1 MAGEP
6 TLYARM
12 ELRLNDFEKKLAR
25 ATKSAD
31 GAMSKIE
38 RRSDRMA
45 SRLANL
51 GTGAFSGLTK
61 GAVGVLAPLLTATA
75 AIAGARQAL
84 DQFGAI
90 ADQSA
95 AAGVDSEFFQGIAY
109 QAKLSGVEIDSV
121 ASALG
126 TFAKN
131 SGLAAEGKGKMVGAL
146 QALNPELL
154 KNIQAA
160 TTQEQRIRLAANAIN
175 EAKSAAEAA
184 ALATTLFGDSGTKL
198 VAAFQGGAQALDQ
211 MMVKAKEMGLIV
223 DRDLINRADEL
234 GDKLDTASQIVDLK
248 LKRALVDLAPLMSD
262 AAGWAA
268 EFARLLAI
276 AYDQVKA
283 IEDRQFLRPLQNQLA
298 ETYNA
303 MQPVRDRIAEIEAQ
317 LAGNGPNGMIL
328 KLDLADANAKL
339 AELEAQANRLL
350 DRVTTLQGRPARP
363 NTGTPA
369 AAAASNPNLLGDAGL
384 SLLDL
389 NLPDPGQIDAVT
401 TSVRQLTVA
410 TSETGVE
417 ITRVTAALEPMT
429 DGMLEF
435 ADVARTGARGFIADL
450 IEERT
455 AAEALGNVLSQLG
468 NQLIDLGFGALFGT
482 GGGKGQFGLIGSAL
496 GFASGGYTGAG
507 GKYQPAGVVHKGE
520 YVFDQEATRRIGVDN
535 LEAMSAGR
543 LMGPPRGAIAV
554 GGSGGVTVDARTT
567 INAPNADATGLARL
581 EAMIRQRDAELPS
594 KVIGAVRRAKATRN
608 L

>member
-51 GTGAFSGLTK
+51 GTGAFAGLTK

-131 SGLAAEGKGKMVGAL
+131 AGLAAEGKGKMVGAL

-160 TTQEQRIRLAANAIN
+160 ATQEQRIRLAANAIN

-198 VAAFQGGAQALDQ
+198 VAAFQGGADALDR
-211 MMVKAKEMGLIV
+211 MMSKAKDMGLIV
-223 DRDLINRADEL
+223 ERDLINRADEL
-234 GDKLDTASQIVDLK
+234 GDKLDTATQIVDLK
-248 LKRALVDLAPLMSD
+248 LKRALVDIAPLMSD

-268 EFARLLAI
+268 EFARLLSI

-303 MQPVRDRIAEIEAQ
+303 MQPVKDRIAEIEAE

-328 KLDLADANAKL
+328 KLDLADAKSKL
-339 AELEAQANRLL
+339 SELEAQAMRLL
-350 DRVTTLQGRPARP
+350 DRVTALQGRPTRP
-363 NTGTPA
+363 TTAPA
-369 AAAASNPNLLGDAGL
+369 APAAPNPNLLGDAGL
-384 SLLDL
+384 SLLEL
-389 NLPDPGQIDAVT
+389 NLPGTEQIDAVS
-401 TSVRQLTVA
+401 TSIRQLTVA

-429 DGMLEF
+429 DGMMHF
-435 ADVARTGARGFIADL
+435 ADVARTGARGFVADL
-450 IEERT
+450 IEGRT

-468 NQLIDLGFGALFGT
+468 NQLIDLGMGALFGT

-496 GFASGGYTGAG
+496 GFASGTANTGGRRGEPRGIVHGQEAVIPLPNGGRVPVDLRMPTIEAGGGGITAPVTINIDATGAD
-507 GKYQPAGVVHKGE
+507 PA
-520 YVFDQEATRRIGVDN
+520 
-535 LEAMSAGR
+535 
-543 LMGPPRGAIAV
+543 
-554 GGSGGVTVDARTT
+554 
-567 INAPNADATGLARL
+567 GLARL
-581 EAMIRQRDAELPS
+581 SGELAKLKADLPAT
-594 KVIGAVRRAKATRN
+594 VIGAVRRAKATRN